1 MAIPEEPYEFF
12 SIRLS
17 KNRFSKHCKATGS
30 SSTTRGLAL
39 ATRNQFLL
47 LTSTTDILLNDIA
60 TGTFFVGFYI
70 NKIEILLLQH
80 CLQPQDSCS
89 TSDVQC
95 RPLL

>member
-1 MAIPEEPYEFF
+1 MIKNPGDYMAIPAVPYEFF

-47 LTSTTDILLNDIA
+47 LTSL
-60 TGTFFVGFYI
+60 GSP
-70 NKIEILLLQH
+70 
-80 CLQPQDSCS
+80 PQTSCS
-89 TSDVQC
+89 MTFLQEHF
-95 RPLL
+95 L